1 MKRKLL
7 LSSAVI
13 PAMLA
18 SGAMGQVVNFHDAY
32 NNFPLTSYAGITGPS
47 SYCELF
53 AGQGAYADPGND
65 VWNGFGYSYG
75 YQSTYFYSDSPG
87 SSGNWPQQYGN
98 PGNPYSAYNYGS
110 GWISSTGSSLFDFA
124 TGSASASGNAS
135 SSGQFTPIT
144 LAVNAFGTDSGNP
157 AAYGLTTVNGSPSF
171 LLLNDALNTGASP
184 NEVFT
189 LQNVPAGTYGLYLYG
204 VNYGNNAGTKFSV
217 SSGSAHNGIDA
228 TLNGQDGS
236 PASSYVEGQNFV
248 IFQNV
253 TPDAGGN
260 ITITASPN
268 PQAGVGNNNVA
279 GETDV
284 NGFQLIFNPPPTA
297 VGSTV
302 AQNVSAGG
310 TATFSFSPA
319 FLAPFTPTFK
329 WQFSNGGG
337 FNDLTDGGGISGS
350 ATTNLTITGV
360 SAANVGLYQCIITAN
375 GVSGANLAAPLTIL
389 TITANAALQA
399 GDPTSIVG
407 NVLVFGDNLYD
418 FGNTFGYPIN
428 TVPPPFWTGVG
439 RVEDNDLS
447 EYINFGANGSTAPF
461 SGPVGIVV
469 TPNVG
474 ATVVTG
480 LRFFTASGHP
490 EDDPADYLLQGSN
503 DGTNFTDIAGG
514 LLALP
519 APRNAGGG
527 AINITNQV
535 LKEIVFAN
543 TSAYSTYQLTFTNVN
558 TNTTASNGVQIAEI
572 QFLGSL
578 AAIAPGIVQQ
588 PAATEVLLTGT
599 TLNASVVASGA
610 GPLSYQWYF
619 DTSEKL
625 AGATNAAL
633 TLANLQGDQSGDYT
647 CVVGNPHG
655 ATTSSV
661 LSLTVVAATTSAAS
675 LTWTDAGTNML
686 WDWTTPNWLQGAT
699 VTNWHSS
706 AGGSALFGAT
716 GAGLVNLAA
725 DPPMSVN
732 SMTFNSENYNLTNN
746 TLTLDG
752 VGPAITNNAETTI
765 ISTTLTGTA
774 GLTVEGAG
782 FLTLTS
788 VNTYTG
794 GTTVNSGTLFA
805 NAGNTATG
813 AVGLGDVTVNS
824 GATITVGGDNSFVGG
839 ATTGANTITINAGG
853 TISDT
858 NQIDGAGIGA
868 TCHLDALLLNGGTLS
883 ATYANPTWGNW
894 NLDFEVS
901 TPGNGSS
908 SFISGGN
915 AALTQAGGTI
925 FNVGAIDT
933 LTISAALAQTS
944 DAGDNGFIKIGS
956 GTLTLDGTNTSVA
969 AEFVNG
975 GTLDGNGQ
983 IGGPVIVNAGGTMAA
998 GSPSAIGQLTFVS
1011 VPLTLNPGSTTMMR
1025 VNQATAANDALMDIN
1040 SLTYGGT
1047 LIVTNLA
1054 GTLAAG
1060 DTFTLFSANTYNG
1073 GFANFVLPALAS
1085 GLSWDVSKLTLD
1097 GALAVIS
1104 GSAAPLAFNPPGGT
1118 YILGAQPVTI
1128 TCVTP
1133 GATIYYTTNGTT
1145 PSGSSASGPSP
1156 VTITVPANT
1165 TMTIEAY
1172 GQATGFT
1179 PTAVASA
1186 TYSTQS
1192 GADWINLAGGSWS
1205 TGSDWTNGVI
1215 PNQIGATADFSTL
1228 TLPTNLFVTLDG
1240 VWTVGNMIFG
1250 DRGNTWGWEIDLGNG
1265 EPMILAGAN
1274 PTITVSNQTATITA
1288 GIGGINGLTKN
1299 GNGALALTFVNTYT
1313 GGTVVNAGTLFANA
1327 ANSATGAVGNGNVTV
1342 NSGGTIT
1349 VGGDN
1354 SLVGYGTSGSKT
1366 VTINAGGRIS
1376 NTNALDIGKGSTCHL
1391 NALVMNGGTLSANIA
1406 HLYYGNWNFDFG
1418 VSTPGNGSSSFISG
1432 GNAVLSEAGGTVFNI
1447 GTGDTL
1453 TVSTSLALVGGIA
1466 DTGLIKTGSGTLT
1479 LNGDNTSLN
1488 AVIVNGGTL
1497 DGNGQMS
1504 GPLTVNAGG
1513 TLGAGTPST
1522 IGQLAFVSVPLTL
1535 NAGSTTMLR
1544 LDKAAGTYDS
1554 LKGIS
1559 AISYGGTLTVTN
1571 LAGTL
1576 AAGDSFQLFDAGS
1589 YAGTFATTDLPA
1601 LGSGLAWN
1609 WTPANGT
1616 LAVVTTVALPLL
1628 SGTVTLSGTS
1638 FSLSFS
1644 GESGQSYTVLM
1655 ATNLD
1660 LPLADWNA
1668 LTSGVF
1674 GGSPV
1679 DFTDTSA
1686 TNTARFYRIKSP

>member
-32 NNFPLTSYAGITGPS
+32 NNFPLTSYAGLSGG
-47 SYCELF
+47 SYCELY

-65 VWNGFGYSYG
+65 IWNGFGFSYG
-75 YQSTYFYSDSPG
+75 YGSTYFYSGSPG
-87 SSGNWPQQYGN
+87 NNGAWPQQYGN
-98 PGNPYSAYNYGS
+98 PGNPYAAYNYGS

-124 TGSASASGNAS
+124 TGSPSISGNAS

-157 AAYGLTTVNGSPSF
+157 AAYGLTIPNGSPSF
-171 LLLNDALNTGASP
+171 LLLNDALNTGPSP

-217 SSGSAHNGIDA
+217 SSGSAHNGIAA
-228 TLNGQDGS
+228 TLNGQDGA

-248 IFQNV
+248 IFENV
-253 TPDAGGN
+253 TPDASGN

-268 PQAGVGNNNVA
+268 PQAGVGNDNIA

-302 AQNVSAGG
+302 AQNVYAGG
-310 TATFSFSPA
+310 TASFSFSPA
-319 FLAPFTPTFK
+319 FVAPYTPTFK
-329 WQFSNGGG
+329 WQFNNGGG
-337 FNDLTDGGGISGS
+337 FSDLTDGGGISGS
-350 ATTNLTITGV
+350 GTTNLTITGV

-375 GVSGANLAAPLTIL
+375 GISGTNLAAPLTIL
-389 TITANAALQA
+389 SIIANGSLQT
-399 GDPTSIVG
+399 GDPASTVG
-407 NVLVFGDNLYD
+407 NILAFGDNLSD
-418 FGNTFGYPIN
+418 FGNVFNYPIN
-428 TVPPPFWTGVG
+428 SVPPPFWTGVG
-439 RVEDNDLS
+439 RMEDDNLF
-447 EYINFGANGSTAPF
+447 EYINFGANDSVAPF
-461 SGPVGIVV
+461 SGPVGILV

-480 LRFFTASGHP
+480 LRFFTASSHP

-519 APRNAGGG
+519 AQRNAGGG
-527 AINITNQV
+527 AINATNQA
-535 LKEIVFAN
+535 LQEIKFTN
-543 TSAYSTYQLTFTNVN
+543 TTAYGTYQLTFTNVT
-558 TNTTASNGVQIAEI
+558 TNTTASNGLQIAEI
-572 QFLGSL
+572 QILGSL
-578 AAIAPGIVQQ
+578 AAIAPGLVQE
-588 PAATEVLLTGT
+588 PAAAAVLLTGQ
-599 TLNASVVASGA
+599 TLDASVVASGA

-619 DTSEKL
+619 DTSDQL
-625 AGATNAAL
+625 AGATSAAL
-633 TLANLQGDQSGDYT
+633 TLSNLQASQGGGYT
-647 CVVGNPHG
+647 CVVGNPYG
-655 ATTSSV
+655 YTTSSV
-661 LSLTVVAATTSAAS
+661 LNLTVVAASTGAAS
-675 LTWTDAGTNML
+675 LTWTDGGTNML
-686 WDWTTPNWLQGAT
+686 WDWTSPNWLQGAT

-706 AGGSALFGAT
+706 AGGGAIFGAT
-716 GAGLVNLAA
+716 GAGAVNLAA
-725 DPPMSVN
+725 APPISVN
-732 SMTFNSENYNLTNN
+732 SMTFTSENYDITNN

-752 VGPAITNNAETTI
+752 AGPAITNNAETTI
-765 ISTTLTGTA
+765 ISTTLTGTS
-774 GLTVEGAG
+774 GLTIEGTG

-813 AVGLGDVTVNS
+813 AVGFGNVTVNS
-824 GATITVGGDNSFVGG
+824 GATVTVGGDNSFVGG
-839 ATTGANTITINAGG
+839 TTTGANTITINAGG

-858 NQIDGAGIGA
+858 NQIDGPEVGA
-868 TCHLDALLLNGGTLS
+868 TCHLDALLLNGGTLA

-894 NLDFEVS
+894 NFDFEVS

-915 AALTQAGGTI
+915 AALTEGGGTI
-925 FNVGAIDT
+925 FNIGANDT
-933 LTISAALAQTS
+933 LTISTALEQTS
-944 DAGDNGFIKIGS
+944 DAADNGFIKTGS

-983 IGGPVIVNAGGTMAA
+983 ISGPVVVNAGGTMAA

-1011 VPLTLNPGSTTMMR
+1011 VPLILNAGSTTMLR
-1025 VNQATAANDALMDIN
+1025 VNQATTANDALNDI
-1040 SLTYGGT
+1040 SLLTCGGT
-1047 LIVTNLA
+1047 LMVSNIA

-1060 DTFTLFSANTYNG
+1060 DTFTLFSANGYSG
-1073 GFANFVLPALAS
+1073 GFANFILPALGT
-1085 GLSWDVSKLTLD
+1085 GLSWDVSKLTVN
-1097 GALAVIS
+1097 GSIAVIS
-1104 GSAAPLAFNPPGGT
+1104 GATAPLVFNPPAGT
-1118 YILGAQPVTI
+1118 YILGAQPVVI

-1133 GATIYYTTNGTT
+1133 GATIFYTTNGTT
-1145 PSGSSASGPSP
+1145 PTASSASGLSP
-1156 VTITVPANT
+1156 VTVTVPAST

-1179 PTAVASA
+1179 ASAVASA

-1192 GADWINLAGGSWS
+1192 GADWINLAGGSWA

-1215 PNQIGATADFSTL
+1215 PEQSGVTADFSTL

-1240 VWTVGNMIFG
+1240 DWTVGNMIFG
-1250 DRGNTWGWEIDLGNG
+1250 DRGNTWGWEIDLGSG
-1265 EPMILAGAN
+1265 EPITLAGAN

-1288 GIGGINGLTKN
+1288 GIGGIDGLTKN
-1299 GNGALALTFVNTYT
+1299 GTGALDLTYANTYT
-1313 GGTVVNAGTLFANA
+1313 GGTTVNAGTLFANTG
-1327 ANSATGAVGNGNVTV
+1327 NTATGAVGNGNVTV

-1354 SLVGYGTSGSKT
+1354 SFVGYGSSGSKT
-1366 VTINAGGRIS
+1366 VTINAGGTIS
-1376 NTNALDIGKGSTCHL
+1376 NTNTIDAGKGSTCHL
-1391 NALVMNGGTLSANIA
+1391 NALVMNGGTLSANFGN
-1406 HLYYGNWNFDFG
+1406 LYYGNWDFDFG
-1418 VSTPGNGSSSFISG
+1418 VSTPGGGSSSFISG

-1447 GTGDTL
+1447 GAGDTL
-1453 TVSTSLALVGGIA
+1453 TVSTALALVGGIE
-1466 DTGLIKTGSGTLT
+1466 DFGLIKTGSGTLT
-1479 LNGDNTSLN
+1479 LNGDNSSLAAELVN
-1488 AVIVNGGTL
+1488 AGTL
-1497 DGNGQMS
+1497 DGMGQIS
-1504 GPLTVNAGG
+1504 GPVTVNAGG

-1522 IGQLAFVSVPLTL
+1522 IGQLAFVSAPLTL

-1544 LDKAAGTYDS
+1544 LDKAAGTFDS
-1554 LKGIS
+1554 IKGIS
-1559 AISYGGTLTVTN
+1559 TLTYGGTLSVTN

-1576 AAGDSFQLFDAGS
+1576 AAGDSFQLFAAGT
-1589 YAGTFATTDLPA
+1589 YAGAFAATDLPA
-1601 LGSGLAWN
+1601 LASGLAWN

-1616 LAVVTTVALPLL
+1616 LAVVTTVALPVL
-1628 SGTVTLSGTS
+1628 SGTLALAGTS
-1638 FSLSFS
+1638 FSLSFT

-1655 ATNLD
+1655 ATNLI
-1660 LPLADWNA
+1660 LPLADWTP
-1668 LTSGVF
+1668 LTNGVF

-1679 DFTDTSA
+1679 DFTDASA